1 MRLKSKNILITGGSS
16 GIGRAITKLFA
27 AEGADLVIGDIDV
40 DGGRETLEQMGSP
53 ENVCFVETDISDETS
68 VKDTVNQAAEFLG
81 GIDILINNAAAFV
94 FGTVDE
100 TANHDWN
107 KVLGVNVVGSA
118 NMVKHSLPFLKTSK
132 APAIVN
138 IASVSGFIAQPA
150 FVPYNASKGAV
161 LQLTRCLAM
170 DLAEF
175 NIRVN
180 SVCPGAIYTP
190 ASERHMAFVGIS
202 KEEFVK
208 EASDT
213 AFMKRMGKPIEIAY
227 AALFLASEEASFITG
242 THLTVDG
249 GRVG

>member
-1 MRLKSKNILITGGSS
+1 MRLESKKILITGGSS
-16 GIGRAITKLFA
+16 GIGRAIATLFA

-40 DGGRETLEQMGSP
+40 AGGRETLEQMGSP
-53 ENVCFVETDISDETS
+53 KNVSFVETDISDEAS
-68 VKDTVNQAAEFLG
+68 VKETVNQASDFLG

-94 FGTVDE
+94 FGTVDQ
-100 TANHDWN
+100 TKNHDWN

-180 SVCPGAIYTP
+180 SVCPGAIFTP
-190 ASERHMAFVGIS
+190 ASERHMAFAGIS

-208 EASDT
+208 EASET
-213 AFMKRMGKPIEIAY
+213 AFMKRIGKPIEIAY